1 MEEAC
6 ERRGEVASQRDEK
19 RERNEEHENDERNVQ
34 SGVKKREVKK
44 VSDQRK
50 RWET

>member
-1 MEEAC
+1 MEAEC
-6 ERRGEVASQRDEK
+6 ERRGEVASQRGEG
-19 RERNEEHENDERNVQ
+19 RERNDGHENDERNVQ
-34 SGVKKREVKK
+34 SGVEKREVKK